1 MVETKQ
7 PVFLG
12 PIQSLPENR
21 ARAGFFPAGRYH
33 GFDQFLPRTP
43 EVSGNY
49 SIVVYHGDG
58 TSSGAIEIG
67 NATNTL
73 DKLGYLVTRHGL
85 VVMVS
90 IPTPTEG
97 IALDIPINSGVEPVF
112 YLFIGSHAWAES
124 NPGNSLYYESR
135 LWVPSDPEEPD
146 LTEVDDLGDTE
157 FLLGYF
163 KIMPGASDYAKVT
176 LIPREIPL
184 FSWKGGVPTGLMGNL
199 ARRDQDNLFLGFNSH
214 NPVEGATYNPGNLT
228 LTILSDSSLSIV
240 SYAGVQEITTID
252 WAAAPT
258 GTPLFMIMEDVTNS
272 VFTPGGNIRI
282 NSTLPISNNSVFMM
296 VKWDGN
302 FYVIG
307 SMNSVTSLISSIPPP
322 VPPSYGSW
330 VSWVPA
336 YSTIPDPLKT
346 LGEPDG
352 NSTFRLYYR
361 TNGVG
366 GYVVKVSFQVNTAFT
381 TPTELVIGDSSSP
394 FPFNPPSG
402 GVFPFSSGVGYP
414 IVAPVVNPFSL
425 SSPNPAYIVGAYP
438 ALKIMIPSTL
448 PGGNYTTPEFT
459 VSTF

>member
-90 IPTPTEG
+90 IPTPSEG
-97 IALDIPINSGVEPVF
+97 IALDLPVNSGTEPVF

-124 NPGNSLYYESR
+124 NPGNPLYYESR
-135 LWVPSDPEEPD
+135 LWVPTNPEEPD

-157 FLLGYF
+157 FLMGYF
-163 KIMPGASDYAKVT
+163 KVMPGASDYAKVT
-176 LIPREIPL
+176 LVPREIPL
-184 FSWKGGVPTGLMGNL
+184 FSWKGGIPNGLMSNL
-199 ARRDQDNLFLGFNSH
+199 ARRDEDNLFRGFNTH
-214 NPVEGATYNPGNLT
+214 NPGEGATYNPGNLT
-228 LTILSDSSLSIV
+228 LTISSPSNLSIV
-240 SYAGVQEITTID
+240 SYTGVQEIITID
-252 WAAAPT
+252 WALAPS
-258 GTPLFMIMEDVTNS
+258 GTPLFMIMEDVTPS
-272 VFTPGGNIRI
+272 IFTPGGNIKI
-282 NSTLPISNNSVFMM
+282 NSNLPISNNSVFMM

-322 VPPSYGSW
+322 IPPRYGPW
-330 VSWVPA
+330 VSWVPTTVPNA
-336 YSTIPDPLKT
+336 FKT
-346 LGEPDG
+346 GGSSSGE
-352 NSTFRLYYR
+352 SSFSCKYR
-361 TNGVG
+361 TDGVG
-366 GYVVKVSFQVNTAFT
+366 GYVIKITMQVFTAGYY
-381 TPTELVIGDSSSP
+381 PIEYEIGSVNNP
-394 FPFNPPSG
+394 FPFNLGEDKPG
-402 GVFPFSSGVGYP
+402 RP
-414 IVAPVVNPFSL
+414 IVAPLLTPFTFG
-425 SSPNPAYIVGAYP
+425 PTYP
-438 ALKIMIPSTL
+438 AFISVDYPLLKIRFPVTMPV
-448 PGGNYTTPEFT
+448 GVYTTPEFT
-459 VSTF
+459 ISTF